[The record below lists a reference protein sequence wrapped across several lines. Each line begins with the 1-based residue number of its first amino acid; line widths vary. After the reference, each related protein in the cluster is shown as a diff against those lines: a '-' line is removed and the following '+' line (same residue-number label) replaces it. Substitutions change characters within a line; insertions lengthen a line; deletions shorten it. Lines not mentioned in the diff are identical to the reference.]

1 MDDDQD
7 NPDQVELFFMD
18 LYSKLPKPIREFK
31 EESVYIMKYSDE
43 NQLGVWWSSK
53 EIGNSFIKTGFGK
66 WLLTVSWPWLH
77 SFNQYLLDIFC
88 AKYQPVGFIC
98 GFGIG
103 VILDKKTS
111 TTAQQIIEKNESA
124 SQIDSDLSI
133 KKNVMP
139 TLVQGIIAGLGIYF
153 LPKLFGLIGQNSTN
167 ESTSII
173 PSPISSALKSCI
185 VILSTSISFF
195 QGWSCI
201 LRGNEKM
208 YKAESQNRCMLETY
222 QNQKGKIRSILPL
235 LPIRIRERTVDRGVS
250 ILPHIS
256 RVSVIWFHFYPI
268 SKKFNKISHTSA
280 LGIIAL
286 LMWIKFNHQEDPDSN
301 AS

>member
-98 GFGIG
+98 GFGI
-103 VILDKKTS
+103 VL
-111 TTAQQIIEKNESA
+111 
-124 SQIDSDLSI
+124 
-133 KKNVMP
+133 
-139 TLVQGIIAGLGIYF
+139 Y
-153 LPKLFGLIGQNSTN
+153 
-167 ESTSII
+167 
-173 PSPISSALKSCI
+173 
-185 VILSTSISFF
+185 
-195 QGWSCI
+195 
-201 LRGNEKM
+201 
-208 YKAESQNRCMLETY
+208 
-222 QNQKGKIRSILPL
+222 
-235 LPIRIRERTVDRGVS
+235 
-250 ILPHIS
+250 
-256 RVSVIWFHFYPI
+256 
-268 SKKFNKISHTSA
+268 
-280 LGIIAL
+280 
-286 LMWIKFNHQEDPDSN
+286 
-301 AS
+301 